1 MNAEILEVMESY
13 NGYLNKISEGCI
25 SIAEYLRNNN
35 IEEALKLILYFS
47 EGVNWLCE
55 VNEKL
60 RSVGINNPLQIDKI
74 HDFLNEINEGLEI
87 QDYIIVADIF
97 EYEIKDFFENATR
110 YVTQ

>member
-1 MNAEILEVMESY
+1 MNSEIIEVMKSY
-13 NGYLNKISEGCI
+13 NDYFDKLSKGCE
-25 SIAEYLRNNN
+25 SIAILLRNNN

-55 VNEKL
+55 VNNKL
-60 RSVGINNPLQIDKI
+60 NLMGINNPLKIEKI
-74 HDFLNEINEGLEI
+74 HDFLNEINSGLEI
-87 QDYIIVADIF
+87 EDYIVVADIF